1 LLILGSNL
9 FGDILS
15 DLGPACTGSIGV
27 APSGN
32 INPEGRWPS
41 LFEPVHGS
49 APDIAG
55 KGIANP
61 IGMIW
66 AGQMLLEH
74 FGHQDAADTMMRA
87 IEAALERGGTGIIT
101 PDLGGAGTCE
111 GLGSYIASLIEEI

>member
-1 LLILGSNL
+1 
-9 FGDILS
+9 
-15 DLGPACTGSIGV
+15 V

-32 INPEGRWPS
+32 INPTGKWPS

-66 AGQMLLEH
+66 AGQMMLGH
-74 FGHQDAADTMMRA
+74 FGHAEAAAVMMKA
-87 IEAALERGGTGIIT
+87 IEETLEHAGSSVIT
-101 PDLGGAGTCE
+101 PDLGGKGTCE
-111 GLGSYIASLIEEI
+111 ALGKHIANLIDTI